1 MKRATNVTTPAKA
14 SKNNVH
20 EDCTAVCYCVFHVEP
35 KRLRSRWD
43 FDRIPGPQAR
53 TLLVS
58 TIRIDTSRY
67 RGFYGDR
74 IPKSLRRME
83 MSATSETAILP
94 ISVTAFNGQVNLV
107 FQIYSSSCSKS
118 RCESLL

>member
-1 MKRATNVTTPAKA
+1 MSTKTVQRFVTA
-14 SKNNVH
+14 SSMLSPKGCVVGGTLTVYLGPRP
-20 EDCTAVCYCVFHVEP
+20 EPCLLALLGSILVGTAA
-35 KRLRSRWD
+35 SM
-43 FDRIPGPQAR
+43 
-53 TLLVS
+53 
-58 TIRIDTSRY
+58 
-67 RGFYGDR
+67 FYGDR
-74 IPKSLRRME
+74 IPKSLRRI